1 MYYGSDREGRDDR
14 GDDSPSRRRNG
25 ETTIV
30 ANETLLTATDI
41 IRVEKG
47 PRRGKINLY
56 YRLLKLQILYNER
69 LFSIP
74 DPALGAEYSNY
85 NH

>member
-1 MYYGSDREGRDDR
+1 MTEEMAVLVDG
-14 GDDSPSRRRNG
+14 RRNG

-30 ANETLLTATDI
+30 ANETVLTVIDI
-41 IRVEKG
+41 IGDEKKPG
-47 PRRGKINLY
+47 RGKINLC
-56 YRLLKLQILYNER
+56 YRLLKLQILYNEK